1 MLYCRA
7 MHALQQLDPLLPPA
21 GDPAAIPPILSLVP
35 RTPTAT
41 NRLDPALS
49 AGASDEPARVRWV
62 WWERLKGLVQKQWL
76 AWIMP
81 VLLLLPRFVIMFVF
95 YWIRQVLSQLVA
107 ELQGVLGHCFTLLV
121 SPTTTQLDA
130 VVIETPVHN
139 VTNAHAIAFTSL
151 ALLVWQKIF
160 P

>member
-1 MLYCRA
+1 
-7 MHALQQLDPLLPPA
+7 
-21 GDPAAIPPILSLVP
+21 
-35 RTPTAT
+35 
-41 NRLDPALS
+41 
-49 AGASDEPARVRWV
+49 
-62 WWERLKGLVQKQWL
+62 
-76 AWIMP
+76 
-81 VLLLLPRFVIMFVF
+81 MFVF
-95 YWIRQVLSQLVA
+95 YWVRQVLSQLVA
-107 ELQGVLGHCFTLLV
+107 ELHGLLGQCVTFLV